1 MDTERLKGKF
11 RSTYLCGPRKIRM
24 SFAKLLLQLKLAVKT
39 PNSREVLLH
48 SLPNGPDE
56 NPNEVPS
63 SVDPLFV
70 KFDEMGYVSEV
81 FFVEIAGPILDKLGK
96 HACVSITLN
105 YMQFNIST
113 YKLHMYRRND
123 CIEFRFQHND
133 FSRGDKMSEE
143 EKSRCVQHCQSI
155 LKAVRSSLNESSKE
169 SYKCYGWPEVFAE
182 YNEQHNPNCL
192 SYSGRP
198 IKMFWSQKIW
208 FASPPPEVS
217 KIDRCFNFLWCV
229 CVCVCVCVCQ
239 YPLFVCQSRC
249 LHIKNV
255 PFSICSTPPL
265 SLHAVVRSVPLIPNQ
280 YNCYSKGGGCYST
293 VLFVSAIHSLSPM

>member
-56 NPNEVPS
+56 NPNEAPS

-123 CIEFRFQHND
+123 CIEFRFQHID

-169 SYKCYGWPEVFAE
+169 SYKCYGCHPYTFGFMCSVYPDEPEVFAE

-198 IKMFWSQKIW
+198 IKMYWSQKI
-208 FASPPPEVS
+208 
-217 KIDRCFNFLWCV
+217 
-229 CVCVCVCVCQ
+229 
-239 YPLFVCQSRC
+239 YG
-249 LHIKNV
+249 LH
-255 PFSICSTPPL
+255 
-265 SLHAVVRSVPLIPNQ
+265 LHHLIQ
-280 YNCYSKGGGCYST
+280 K
-293 VLFVSAIHSLSPM
+293 